1 MDPPLSPPPAA
12 AAPPAQVI
20 LDKSSTDD
28 QLMEALRAEVQ
39 RLKNRQQAAQ
49 SAAQQAAVAHTT
61 TTATMQG
68 GKLCTSTSTAA
79 RLGSLRSRH
88 GPYDHL
94 MLRLSVRAH
103 ARAGQ
108 VLCLRLCLRRLPRR
122 RSCWRGRAR
131 RSCGCSGCART
142 RPRRSTRRT
151 RRSGRSRGRRSCAE
165 TSDRGRGPAL
175 HLHPMHPS
183 HPAAVLYIC
192 TALPWAPPR
201 SPATAAATLSL
212 ET

>member
-1 MDPPLSPPPAA
+1 MDPPLSPPLPPAA
-12 AAPPAQVI
+12 PLPAQVI

-88 GPYDHL
+88 GPL
-94 MLRLSVRAH
+94 
-103 ARAGQ
+103 
-108 VLCLRLCLRRLPRR
+108 
-122 RSCWRGRAR
+122 
-131 RSCGCSGCART
+131 
-142 RPRRSTRRT
+142 
-151 RRSGRSRGRRSCAE
+151 
-165 TSDRGRGPAL
+165 
-175 HLHPMHPS
+175 
-183 HPAAVLYIC
+183 
-192 TALPWAPPR
+192 
-201 SPATAAATLSL
+201 
-212 ET
+212 